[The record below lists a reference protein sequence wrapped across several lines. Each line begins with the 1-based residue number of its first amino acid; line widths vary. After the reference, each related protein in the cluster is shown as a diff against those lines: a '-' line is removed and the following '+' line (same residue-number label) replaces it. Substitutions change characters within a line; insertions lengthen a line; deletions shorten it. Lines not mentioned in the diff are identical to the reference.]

1 MTDKEDAGEEEE
13 EEEGAAGTRG
23 RTSLLGDDSEDLAA
37 AAVHDKEQGE
47 EERGG
52 GPMDIGVDG
61 PGGGAYV
68 TVRVGGG
75 DSAELEV
82 VRSMHS
88 QAIER
93 VSPTKSE
100 SAAGVRG
107 VEV

>member
-1 MTDKEDAGEEEE
+1 
-13 EEEGAAGTRG
+13 
-23 RTSLLGDDSEDLAA
+23 
-37 AAVHDKEQGE
+37 
-47 EERGG
+47 
-52 GPMDIGVDG
+52 MDIGVDG